1 MHLLHIS
8 HKIYVPDHTP
18 LMKVPTLQF
27 SSYKQKCYTSIE
39 QLLYLNAL
47 RNLINSNCIIVNI
60 KVSQTVSYTFYRNT
74 RLY

>member
-8 HKIYVPDHTP
+8 HKIYVPDHKP
-18 LMKVPTLQF
+18 LMKVPTLRF
-27 SSYKQKCYTSIE
+27 ASYKQKCYTSIE
-39 QLLYLNAL
+39 QLLYYNAL